1 MSPWVPNACMGYTGC
16 LDHRI
21 RVLPAKKL
29 ALLPVQLGHIADII
43 RVGQQ
48 TEVDERN

>member
-1 MSPWVPNACMGYTGC
+1 
-16 LDHRI
+16 
-21 RVLPAKKL
+21 LPAKKL
-29 ALLPVQLGHIADII
+29 ALLAVLADII